1 MKRNIYFNLV
11 LALSIV
17 ILIGCN
23 GNQQNKTEEQAESV
37 ENVNVTSVDYS
48 GVYKSNKTGE
58 GCNLTITLTK
68 ENETY
73 EYFLTGEHHDQE
85 GIAII
90 EKTDAVYITFD
101 GPVGNHKAKTVSGQI
116 EGNTIKIQN
125 YGNSTNEYHFFVD
138 CDEKYLQFVK

>member
-1 MKRNIYFNLV
+1 MKNNIFLKLV
-11 LALSIV
+11 FALSIV
-17 ILIGCN
+17 TFIGCN
-23 GNQQNKTEEQAESV
+23 GNQQNTTDEPANSV
-37 ENVNVTSVDYS
+37 ENANASTIDYS
-48 GVYKSNKTGE
+48 GVYISGKTGE

-73 EYFLTGEHHDQE
+73 KYFLTGEHHDQE

-101 GPVGNHKAKTVSGQI
+101 GPIGNHKPKTVSGQI

-125 YGNSTNEYHFFVD
+125 YGNSMNEYHFFVD
-138 CDEKYLQFVK
+138 CDEKYLEFVK